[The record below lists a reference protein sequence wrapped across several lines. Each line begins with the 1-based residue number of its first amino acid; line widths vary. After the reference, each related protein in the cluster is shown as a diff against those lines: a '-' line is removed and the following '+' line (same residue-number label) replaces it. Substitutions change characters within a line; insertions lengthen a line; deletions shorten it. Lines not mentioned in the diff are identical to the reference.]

1 MFELNI
7 QAESAPL
14 LSGSRGNLRPAGV
27 VALVVCLVAV
37 PGFSITGS
45 TKTLQSQSKSQAAR
59 NPYDRAEM
67 MRQELEGTPQSNR
80 TRRDYDRVMDA
91 YRAVYHGNPASPK
104 ADSSIAAVAELL
116 AEEGRL
122 FGDRK
127 PLEDAVGQYEFLRK
141 QYPASSLRPKALLI
155 EAEILAQDLDD
166 KPEAEAK
173 LREFLKAYPES
184 DAAPQAKRQL
194 VVMTRS
200 TSNHKL
206 VIADAINPSL
216 HLHPTAPA
224 PALKTPAAKT
234 PAPPSETDP
243 AADADESPAPHTSYG
258 SGREPRPAVLTRI
271 SQSQTPPTQ
280 HGNRAIMITDIRHWS
295 TPTST
300 RIAIDLEDEVHFQ
313 TGRVLNP
320 DRIYF
325 DLYHARLA
333 PQLLGHMISVQ
344 NDAFLKNIR
353 AAQYTPDIARIVLD
367 VGPIAEYTAFLLPNP
382 YRLIIDVHARKSTE
396 PAPASPTA
404 IVPTLRARPETDF
417 ESGAPP
423 RNPPVVR
430 SPQPA
435 PTSPGPESAPAAIPR
450 VASTPPPAYKPKPA
464 NPDDET
470 IDANGHETGVA
481 HPPSDVTTTPSDDD
495 LPPPAQAPK
504 QTPPPSTPQSQ
515 NISGKKPAKPTH
527 PKPSPQK
534 VAIEND
540 IASADPAQ
548 DLPQPNQAHVATA
561 THKPTTHP
569 IVAEVTPPAD
579 DATDTPPFA
588 KSVLPG
594 PPAATTANTS
604 TQKTK
609 AAKHPKHTATTPD
622 AQVLEVH
629 EAEPTA
635 TGERSLVRALG
646 LKIGRIVIDPGHGGH
661 DSGTVGPDG
670 LQEKDVV
677 LDVGLRLGKL
687 LLQRLG
693 AEVTYTRSTDVFIPL
708 ETRTAIANK
717 AQADLFVSI
726 HANSSKDESARGV
739 ETYYLNFTSSPDS
752 LDVAAR
758 ENAVSEKSIH
768 ELQDLVKQITLKDKL
783 DESREFAADVEHSL
797 YTGVTHD
804 DAMNEGMKD
813 RGVKKAPFVVLIGA
827 NMPSILTEI
836 SFVSNP
842 DDARQLREGAYR
854 QRIAEALYAGIAK
867 YIAGLSSMRLAQNP
881 AHPGIN

>member
-1 MFELNI
+1 MFERII

-14 LSGSRGNLRPAGV
+14 LSGSRGNVRPARAMV
-27 VALVVCLVAV
+27 LLVCLLAL
-37 PGFSITGS
+37 PAISPASS
-45 TKTLQSQSKSQAAR
+45 TKPLHAQSKSAR
-59 NPYDRAEM
+59 SPYDRAES

-104 ADSSIAAVAELL
+104 ADAAIAAVAELL

-127 PLEDAVGQYEFLRK
+127 PLEDAIGQYEFLRK
-141 QYPASSLRPKALLI
+141 QYPASPLRPKALLI

-173 LREFLKAYPES
+173 LREFLKSYPHS
-184 DAAPQAKRQL
+184 DAAPQAHRQL
-194 VVMTRS
+194 VALTRS
-200 TSNHKL
+200 TTRNPATHKL
-206 VIADAINPSL
+206 VMADATKPALRI
-216 HLHPTAPA
+216 HPATPA
-224 PALKTPAAKT
+224 PALKA
-234 PAPPSETDP
+234 PAPQDD
-243 AADADESPAPHTSYG
+243 ADTSADTASDESPTPRTTYG
-258 SGREPRPAVLTRI
+258 TGREPRPAILTKI

-333 PQLLGHMISVQ
+333 PQLLGHMIAVQ

-367 VGPIAEYTAFLLPNP
+367 VGPVAEYTAFLLPNP
-382 YRLIIDVHARKSTE
+382 YRLIIDVHARKSSE
-396 PAPASPTA
+396 PAPTA
-404 IVPTLRARPETDF
+404 PAATTPSLRPRPETDL

-423 RNPPVVR
+423 RNPPIVR
-430 SPQPA
+430 PAQPA
-435 PTSPGPESAPAAIPR
+435 PVESNAVPATNPP
-450 VASTPPPAYKPKPA
+450 VATTAPPAYKPKPA

-470 IDANGHETGVA
+470 VDANGHETGVA
-481 HPPSDVTTTPSDDD
+481 HPPSDTVSTTPSDDD
-495 LPPPAQAPK
+495 LPPPAQPPQ
-504 QTPPPSTPQSQ
+504 QTPPPTTPQSQ
-515 NISGKKPAKPTH
+515 NISGKKSAKPTH

-534 VAIEND
+534 APTQND
-540 IASADPAQ
+540 IAA
-548 DLPQPNQAHVATA
+548 L
-561 THKPTTHP
+561 PTTHP
-569 IVAEVTPPAD
+569 IVAEVVPPAD
-579 DATDTPPFA
+579 DATNTLPFA

-594 PPAATTANTS
+594 PSTASTTTPAQKSKSSKKAKHAATA
-604 TQKTK
+604 
-609 AAKHPKHTATTPD
+609 PD

-635 TGERSLVRALG
+635 MGERSLVRALG

-677 LDVGLRLGKL
+677 LDIGLRLGKL
-687 LLQRLG
+687 LQQRLG
-693 AEVTYTRSTDVFIPL
+693 AEVTYTRSSDVFIPL

-797 YTGVTHD
+797 YTGVTRD
-804 DAMNEGMKD
+804 DALNEGMKD

-867 YIAGLSSMRLAQNP
+867 YISGLSSMRLAQNP
-881 AHPGIN
+881 AHPAIN